1 VINFSISIITA
12 TRDRSHTLQN
22 KAIPS
27 LLQQTDQDF
36 EWVVVND
43 GADLQTRQV
52 IDLLQTNFPIVYRE
66 IEHTKKGFG
75 LAHGR
80 NCGLEAATGD
90 IVCYLDDD
98 NSLAPGYIAAVKAFF
113 CSNPQTSFSMVQQS
127 RHRDVYQQGQLIR
140 QGKTFIS
147 PTADC
152 TVEDLILHRQLFDSN
167 GFAHL
172 RSGSISNGK
181 SVAPKWNPDYR
192 IFIDYEYFL
201 RCLGCW
207 GSEGFALVPE
217 VLVDYVQSSEGI
229 IGRSKYEEWAE
240 EIDRLCTSGQYAAL
254 NHESILELLSLAR
267 SWRRREGRGVSAFA
281 PGDINGKGN
290 QAKYRSRR

>member
-12 TRDRSHTLQN
+12 THDRSHTLQN

-43 GADLQTRQV
+43 GADPQTYQIVER
-52 IDLLQTNFPIVYRE
+52 LQTNFPIVYRE
-66 IEHTKKGFG
+66 IEHPEQGFG
-75 LAHGR
+75 LAYGR

-113 CSNPQTSFSMVQQS
+113 RSNPQISFSMVQQS
-127 RHRDVYQQGQLIR
+127 RHRDVHQNGQLIR

-147 PTADC
+147 PAANC
-152 TVEDLILHRQLFDSN
+152 TVEDLIFHQQLFDSN
-167 GFAHL
+167 GFAHA
-172 RSGSISNGK
+172 RSG
-181 SVAPKWNPDYR
+181 APTWNPDYR

-207 GSEGFALVPE
+207 GYEDFALNLE

-229 IGRSKYEEWAE
+229 IGRSKYEEWAA
-240 EIDRLCTSGQYAAL
+240 EIDQLCASGQYPIL
-254 NHESILELLSLAR
+254 DPESIIELSALAR
-267 SWRRREGRGVSAFA
+267 LWRERQGQGIQAFVT
-281 PGDINGKGN
+281 NGENTCK
-290 QAKYRSRR
+290 

>member
-1 VINFSISIITA
+1 VINSSISIITA
-12 TRDRSHTLQN
+12 TYDRSTILKK

-43 GADLQTRQV
+43 GSDLQTRQV
-52 IDLLQTNFPIVYRE
+52 VERLQTNFPIVYRE
-66 IEHTKKGFG
+66 IAHPEQGFG
-75 LAHGR
+75 LAYGR

-113 CSNPQTSFSMVQQS
+113 GSSPHASFSMVRQS

-147 PTADC
+147 PAVDC

-172 RSGSISNGK
+172 RSR
-181 SVAPKWNPDYR
+181 SVSGEESGAPTWNPDYR

-207 GSEGFALVPE
+207 GSEGFALNPE

-240 EIDRLCTSGQYAAL
+240 EIDRLCTSGQYSAL
-254 NHESILELLSLAR
+254 NHGSILRLLSLAR
-267 SWRRREGRGVSAFA
+267 SWRKREGHRVSAFA
-281 PGDINGKGN
+281 QNACDILK
-290 QAKYRSRR
+290 

>member
-1 VINFSISIITA
+1 VIDFSISIITA
-12 TRDRSHTLQN
+12 THDRSNILQN

-27 LLQQTDQDF
+27 LLEQTDQDF
-36 EWVVVND
+36 EWVLVND
-43 GADLQTRQV
+43 GADPQTRQV
-52 IDLLQTNFPIVYRE
+52 VERLQTNFPIVYCE
-66 IEHTKKGFG
+66 IERAKKGFG

-98 NSLAPGYIAAVKAFF
+98 NSLVPSYIAAVKDFF
-113 CSNPQTSFSMVQQS
+113 CSNPQRSFSMVQQS
-127 RHRDVYQQGQLIR
+127 RHRDVYQHGQLIR

-147 PTADC
+147 PAADC

-167 GFAHL
+167 GFAHV
-172 RSGSISNGK
+172 RSR
-181 SVAPKWNPDYR
+181 SVSGGESGAPTWNPDYR

-207 GSEGFALVPE
+207 RSEGFALVPE

-229 IGRSKYEEWAE
+229 IGRSKYKEWAE
-240 EIDRLCTSGQYAAL
+240 EIDQLCASGQYPIL
-254 NHESILELLSLAR
+254 DPESIIELSALAR
-267 SWRRREGRGVSAFA
+267 LWRERQGQGIQAFVT
-281 PGDINGKGN
+281 NGENTCK
-290 QAKYRSRR
+290 

>member
-12 TRDRSHTLQN
+12 THDRAHILQN
-22 KAIPS
+22 EAIPS
-27 LLQQTDQDF
+27 LLQQTDQNF

-43 GADLQTRQV
+43 GADPQTRQV
-52 IDLLQTNFPIVYRE
+52 VERLQTNFPIVYRE
-66 IEHTKKGFG
+66 IEHPKQGFG

-98 NSLAPGYIAAVKAFF
+98 NSIAPGYIAAVKAFF

-140 QGKTFIS
+140 RGKTFIS
-147 PTADC
+147 PAADC

-167 GFAHL
+167 GFAHV
-172 RSGSISNGK
+172 RSGSISNGE

-207 GSEGFALVPE
+207 GSEGFALVSE

-240 EIDRLCTSGQYAAL
+240 EIDQLCTSGQYPIL
-254 NHESILELLSLAR
+254 DPESIIELSALAR
-267 SWRRREGRGVSAFA
+267 LWRERQGQGIQAFVTS
-281 PGDINGKGN
+281 GENTCK
-290 QAKYRSRR
+290 

>member
-1 VINFSISIITA
+1 MVINFKITIITA
-12 TRDRSHTLQN
+12 TRNRSNILQN

-27 LLQQTDQDF
+27 LLKQTDQDF

-43 GADLQTRQV
+43 GADPQTRQV
-52 IDLLQTNFPIVYRE
+52 IDRLQANFPVVYCE
-66 IEHTKKGFG
+66 IGHSEQGFG

-80 NCGLEAATGD
+80 NCGLEASTGD
-90 IVCYLDDD
+90 VVCYLDDD
-98 NSLAPGYIAAVKAFF
+98 NSLAPDYSAVVKAFF
-113 CSNPQTSFSMVQQS
+113 RSPRAQAKASNSQASFAMVQQS
-127 RHRDVYQQGQLIR
+127 RHRDVHMNGQLIR

-147 PTADC
+147 PDADC

-172 RSGSISNGK
+172 RSG
-181 SVAPKWNPDYR
+181 APSWNPDYR

-207 GSEGFALVPE
+207 GAEGFALVPE

-229 IGRSKYEEWAE
+229 IGRSKYVEWAD
-240 EIDRLCTSGQYAAL
+240 EIDRLCVSSQYPIL
-254 NHESILELLSLAR
+254 DSRSIMELSNLAR
-267 SWRRREGRGVSAFA
+267 SWRERRGQAISAFK
-281 PGDINGKGN
+281 PKGEN
-290 QAKYRSRR
+290 SCN

>member
-1 VINFSISIITA
+1 
-12 TRDRSHTLQN
+12 
-22 KAIPS
+22 
-27 LLQQTDQDF
+27 
-36 EWVVVND
+36 VVVND
-43 GADLQTRQV
+43 GADPQTCQV
-52 IDLLQTNFPIVYRE
+52 VDHLRCKRSYRLQTNFPIVYRE
-66 IEHTKKGFG
+66 IAHPKQGFG
-75 LAHGR
+75 LAYGR

-98 NSLAPGYIAAVKAFF
+98 NSLDSGYIAAVKAFF
-113 CSNPQTSFSMVQQS
+113 RSNPQTSFSMVQQS
-127 RHRDVYQQGQLIR
+127 RHRDVYQNGQLIR

-172 RSGSISNGK
+172 RSG
-181 SVAPKWNPDYR
+181 APTWNPDYR

-207 GSEGFALVPE
+207 GSEGFALNPE
-217 VLVDYVQSSEGI
+217 VSVDYVQSSEGI

-240 EIDRLCTSGQYAAL
+240 EIDLLCASGQYPIIDS
-254 NHESILELLSLAR
+254 ESIMELSALAR
-267 SWRRREGRGVSAFA
+267 SWRERKEQGISAFVT
-281 PGDINGKGN
+281 NGEN
-290 QAKYRSRR
+290 TCS